1 MELERPRATKLP
13 PTEDLQRSYDQVA
26 DEYARRY
33 FDELDHKPFDR
44 ALLERFAQ
52 TARHLGPVCDMGCGP
67 GQIARFLRR
76 QGAKALGVDL
86 SPGTVQVARRL
97 NPEIE
102 FITGNMLAL
111 DVADGVWGGSAA
123 LYSIIHVPREQVV
136 RALVEL
142 KRVLVSG
149 GLLLLSFHV
158 GDDDMH
164 LEELWGEPV
173 SMEFFFFTQ
182 REMAAYVA
190 SAGLELLERHQRPPY
205 EGVEYES
212 TRGYLLARKP
222 SP

>member
-1 MELERPRATKLP
+1 MESERRGAARLP
-13 PTEDLQRSYDQVA
+13 PTGDLQRSYDKVA
-26 DEYARRY
+26 DEYARQY
-33 FDELDHKPFDR
+33 FEELDHKPFDR

-52 TARHLGPVCDMGCGP
+52 ATRGLGPVCDMGCGP

-86 SPGTVQVARRL
+86 SPDTVQLARRL
-97 NPEIE
+97 NPGIE
-102 FITGNMLAL
+102 FHTGNMLAL
-111 DVADGVWGGSAA
+111 DVADDVWGGIAA
-123 LYSIIHVPREQVV
+123 FCSIIHVPRGDVV

-142 KRVLVSG
+142 KRVLVPG

-158 GDDDMH
+158 GDEDMH
-164 LEELWGEPV
+164 LDELWGESV
-173 SMEFFFFTQ
+173 SMDFFFFTQ
-182 REMAAYVA
+182 AEMAGYVA